1 MNKGLEVL
9 WGGMVNGFCL
19 SEKSYVVGERA
30 MRIEEFLAIAFLKN
44 AVHGHNIHCYN
55 CSCNFE
61 GSYTQSRCVDEVYWG
76 CKYNEWV

>member
-19 SEKSYVVGERA
+19 SVKSYVASEHILHIQG
-30 MRIEEFLAIAFLKN
+30 FLAVTFIKN
-44 AVHGHNIHCYN
+44 TVHGHSIHCYK

-61 GSYTQSRCVDEVYWG
+61 GS
-76 CKYNEWV
+76 